1 MGVDAMRGPT
11 ARRLLFAA
19 VFAMVAGLI
28 VAFANPV
35 NHVESDLRADTH
47 GLKHSL
53 RLAAHDL

>member
-1 MGVDAMRGPT
+1 MRGPT
-11 ARRLLFAA
+11 ARRLLFAM
-19 VFAMVAGLI
+19 VFAVVAGLI

-35 NHVESDLRADTH
+35 THVESDLRADTH

>member
-1 MGVDAMRGPT
+1 MRGPT
-11 ARRLLFAA
+11 TRRLLFATL
-19 VFAMVAGLI
+19 FALIAGL

-53 RLAAHDL
+53 RLAEHDL